1 MFGRRVVIQFLEDMN
16 NRIFNIILII
26 VLALVIGLFVSILV
40 RLNSSNINPDVL
52 YHTEYYEQIQT
63 LKDSINKLKDIQ
75 TDDSVKTVETIKY
88 VYIVKEKIEN
98 KIDTIIVEQAD
109 KDTIIQYV
117 AEIIDTLQSV
127 ISNKDEI
134 INKQDFIIDSLIT
147 LSFKLDDEFLNNSKK
162 IANLNLKVD
171 KYQKRSK
178 RRGWIIG
185 GVSITTAIVVTTLI
199 LAK

>member
-1 MFGRRVVIQFLEDMN
+1 MN

>member
-1 MFGRRVVIQFLEDMN
+1 MVIQFLEDMN

-75 TDDSVKTVETIKY
+75 TDDSVKTIETIKY
-88 VYIVKEKIEN
+88 VYVVKEKIEN

-127 ISNKDEI
+127 INNKETI
-134 INKQDFIIDSLIT
+134 IEKQNFIIDSLVT
-147 LSFKLDDEFLNNSKK
+147 LSFKLDDEFLNSSKK
-162 IANLNLKVD
+162 IASLNLEID

-185 GVSITTAIVVTTLI
+185 GFSVTTAIVATTLI
-199 LAK
+199 LIK

>member
-1 MFGRRVVIQFLEDMN
+1 VVIQFLEDMN

-147 LSFKLDDEFLNNSKK
+147 LSFKLDDEFLNSSKK
-162 IANLNLKVD
+162 IASLNLEID

>member
-1 MFGRRVVIQFLEDMN
+1 MVIQFLGEMN
-16 NRIFNIILII
+16 NKVFNIILII

-75 TDDSVKTVETIKY
+75 TDDSVKTVETFKC

-117 AEIIDTLQSV
+117 TEIIDTLQSV

-134 INKQDFIIDSLIT
+134 INKQDFIIDCLVT
-147 LSFKLDDEFLNNSKK
+147 LSFKLDDEFLNSSKK
-162 IANLNLKVD
+162 IASLNLEID

-185 GVSITTAIVVTTLI
+185 GFSVTTAIVVTTLI

>member
-1 MFGRRVVIQFLEDMN
+1 MVVIQFLEDMN

-63 LKDSINKLKDIQ
+63 LKDSISKLKNAQ
-75 TDDSVKTVETIKY
+75 SDDSVKTVETIKY

>member
-1 MFGRRVVIQFLEDMN
+1 MVIQFLEDMN

-147 LSFKLDDEFLNNSKK
+147 LSFKLDDEFLNSSKK
-162 IANLNLKVD
+162 IASLNLEID

>member
-1 MFGRRVVIQFLEDMN
+1 MVIQFLEDMN

-147 LSFKLDDEFLNNSKK
+147 LSFKLDDEFLNSSKK
-162 IANLNLKVD
+162 IASLNLEID

-185 GVSITTAIVVTTLI
+185 GFSVTTAIVVTTLI

>member
-1 MFGRRVVIQFLEDMN
+1 MVIQFLEDMN

>member
-1 MFGRRVVIQFLEDMN
+1 MFGRMVVIQFLEDMN

-63 LKDSINKLKDIQ
+63 LKDSINKLKNAQ
-75 TDDSVKTVETIKY
+75 SDDSVKTIETIKY
-88 VYIVKEKIEN
+88 VYVVKEKIEN

-127 ISNKDEI
+127 INNKETI
-134 INKQDFIIDSLIT
+134 IEKQNFIIDSLVT
-147 LSFKLDDEFLNNSKK
+147 LSFKLDDEFLNSSKK
-162 IANLNLKVD
+162 IASLNLEID

-185 GVSITTAIVVTTLI
+185 GFSVTTAIVATTLI
-199 LAK
+199 LIK

>member
-147 LSFKLDDEFLNNSKK
+147 LSFKLDDEFLNSSKK
-162 IANLNLKVD
+162 IASLNLEID

>member
-1 MFGRRVVIQFLEDMN
+1 VVIQFLEDMN

-147 LSFKLDDEFLNNSKK
+147 LSFKLDDEFLNSSKK
-162 IANLNLKVD
+162 IASLNLEID

-185 GVSITTAIVVTTLI
+185 GFSVTTAIVVTTLI

>member
-1 MFGRRVVIQFLEDMN
+1 VVIQFLEDMN

>member
-1 MFGRRVVIQFLEDMN
+1 MVVIQFLEDMN

-52 YHTEYYEQIQT
+52 YHTEYYEQIQS
-63 LKDSINKLKDIQ
+63 LKDSISKLKNAQ
-75 TDDSVKTVETIKY
+75 SDDSVKTIETIKY
-88 VYIVKEKIEN
+88 VYVVKEKIEN

-127 ISNKDEI
+127 INNKETI
-134 INKQDFIIDSLIT
+134 IEEQNFIIDSLVT
-147 LSFKLDDEFLNNSKK
+147 LSFKLDDEFLNSSKK
-162 IANLNLKVD
+162 IASLNLEID

-185 GVSITTAIVVTTLI
+185 GFSVTTAIVATTLI
-199 LAK
+199 LVK

>member
-1 MFGRRVVIQFLEDMN
+1 MVVIQFLEDMN

-52 YHTEYYEQIQT
+52 YHTEYYEQIQS
-63 LKDSINKLKDIQ
+63 LKDSISKLKNAQ
-75 TDDSVKTVETIKY
+75 SDDSVKTIETIKY
-88 VYIVKEKIEN
+88 VYVVKEKIEN

-127 ISNKDEI
+127 INNKETI
-134 INKQDFIIDSLIT
+134 IEKQNFIIDSLVT
-147 LSFKLDDEFLNNSKK
+147 LSFKLDDEFLNSSKK
-162 IANLNLKVD
+162 IASLNLEID

-178 RRGWIIG
+178 RRSWIIG
-185 GVSITTAIVVTTLI
+185 GFSVTTAIVATTLI
-199 LAK
+199 LIK

>member
-1 MFGRRVVIQFLEDMN
+1 MVVIQFLEDMN

-52 YHTEYYEQIQT
+52 YHTEYYEQIQS
-63 LKDSINKLKDIQ
+63 LKDSISKLKNAQ
-75 TDDSVKTVETIKY
+75 SDDSVKTIETIKY
-88 VYIVKEKIEN
+88 VYVVKEKIEN

-127 ISNKDEI
+127 INNKETI
-134 INKQDFIIDSLIT
+134 IEKQNFIIDSLVT
-147 LSFKLDDEFLNNSKK
+147 LSFKLDDEFLNSSKK
-162 IANLNLKVD
+162 IASLNLEID

-185 GVSITTAIVVTTLI
+185 GFSVTTAIVATTLI
-199 LAK
+199 LIK

>member
-1 MFGRRVVIQFLEDMN
+1 MFGRMVVIQFLEDMN

-88 VYIVKEKIEN
+88 VYVVKEKIEN

-127 ISNKDEI
+127 INNKETI
-134 INKQDFIIDSLIT
+134 IEKQNFIIDSLVT
-147 LSFKLDDEFLNNSKK
+147 LSFKLDDEFLNSSKK
-162 IANLNLKVD
+162 IASLNLEID

-185 GVSITTAIVVTTLI
+185 GFSVTTAIVATTLI

>member
-1 MFGRRVVIQFLEDMN
+1 MVVIQFLEDMN

-52 YHTEYYEQIQT
+52 YHTEYYEQIQS
-63 LKDSINKLKDIQ
+63 LKDSISKLKNAQ
-75 TDDSVKTVETIKY
+75 SDDSVKTIETIKY
-88 VYIVKEKIEN
+88 VYVVKEKIEN

-127 ISNKDEI
+127 INNKETI
-134 INKQDFIIDSLIT
+134 IEKQNFIIDSLVT
-147 LSFKLDDEFLNNSKK
+147 LSFKLDDEFLNSSKK
-162 IANLNLKVD
+162 IASLNLEID

-185 GVSITTAIVVTTLI
+185 GFSVTTAIVATTLI
-199 LAK
+199 LVK